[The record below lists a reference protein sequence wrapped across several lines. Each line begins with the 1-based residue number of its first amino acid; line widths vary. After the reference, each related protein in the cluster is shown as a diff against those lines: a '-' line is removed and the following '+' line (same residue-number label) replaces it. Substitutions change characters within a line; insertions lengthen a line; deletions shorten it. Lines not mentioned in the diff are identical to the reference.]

1 MDLHEIIK
9 QSKLL
14 KPKSQQ
20 KMGENLFHLI
30 DQIES
35 SVILEGPYRLVL
47 DSNIIMRLESYRQGV
62 ISEGLLSILLAFML
76 IKRLPYRFDMVVRPT
91 VFYEYLRQK
100 NLTSSHEHWRKFK
113 ELKDLV
119 EEELG
124 SKLFFDGIETY
135 QGAEHYL
142 NLIQSDSDKITTT
155 LRSYQQK
162 NWKFNFIQQAG
173 CGFTGMLSS
182 DARFVLIPPA
192 FAAEALYVPMSLD
205 YFDERKSSRFFIEY
219 IEKNLI
225 ECERNDKEFIAKYNS
240 KEEFLFT
247 RILKLSPKGNLVG
260 LADLDIYSTCN
271 INNQFSDQS
280 HSRYAPASAALTID
294 RNLALALR
302 RSTSHHITSGE
313 IVGGPDNADDFDAK
327 MDAFKEEHKRI
338 RESEKRHRI
347 ACEATKAFME
357 ELLAN
362 EAFEA
367 W

>member
-1 MDLHEIIK
+1 MDLQEIIK

-14 KPKSQQ
+14 APKSRQ

-62 ISEGLLSILLAFML
+62 VSEGLLSILLIFIL

-91 VFYEYLRQK
+91 VFYEYLRKK
-100 NLTSSHEHWRKFK
+100 NLKSTHEHWRKFK
-113 ELKDLV
+113 DLKDLV

-124 SKLFFDGIETY
+124 SKLFFDGVETY
-135 QGAEHYL
+135 QGAEYYL
-142 NLIQSDSDKITTT
+142 NLIQGDSAKIADV
-155 LRSYQQK
+155 LRSYQERD
-162 NWKFNFIQQAG
+162 WSFNFIQQAG
-173 CGFTGMLSS
+173 CGFAGMLSS
-182 DARFVLIPPA
+182 DTRFVLIPPA
-192 FAAEALYVPMSLD
+192 FAAEALYSPLNLE
-205 YFDERKSSRFFIEY
+205 YFDERGVSRFLIEY
-219 IEKNLI
+219 IERNLI
-225 ECERNDKEFIAKYNS
+225 ECEHNDKEFIAKYNTNG
-240 KEEFLFT
+240 EFLFT
-247 RILKLSPKGNLVG
+247 RILKLNSKGDLEG
-260 LADLDIYSTCN
+260 LADLDIYSSCN
-271 INNQFSDQS
+271 INNQFSGQS

-313 IVGGPDNADDFDAK
+313 IAGGPDSANDFDAK
-327 MDAFKEEHKRI
+327 MDAFKEEHKRM

-347 ACEATKAFME
+347 AWETTKAFME

-362 EAFEA
+362 DAFKDL
-367 W
+367 

>member
-1 MDLHEIIK
+1 MDLQEIIK

-14 KPKSQQ
+14 KPKSHQ
-20 KMGENLFHLI
+20 KMVENLFHLI

-113 ELKDLV
+113 ELKYLV

-124 SKLFFDGIETY
+124 AKLFFDGIETF

-142 NLIQSDSDKITTT
+142 KLIQDDSDKISNT

-162 NWKFNFIQQAG
+162 NWQFNFVQRAG
-173 CGFTGMLSS
+173 CGFAGMLSS
-182 DARFVLIPPA
+182 DPRFILVPPA
-192 FAAEALYVPMSLD
+192 FAAEALYSPLGLG
-205 YFDERKSSRFFIEY
+205 YFDERRASRFFVEY

-225 ECERNDKEFIAKYNS
+225 ECERNDKEFMAKYNS
-240 KEEFLFT
+240 KNEFLFT
-247 RILKLSPKGNLVG
+247 RILKLAPKGSLVG
-260 LADLDIYSTCN
+260 LADLDIYTTCN

-313 IVGGPDNADDFDAK
+313 IVGGPDNEDDIDAK
-327 MDAFKEEHKRI
+327 MDAFQEEYKRM

-347 ACEATKAFME
+347 AWETSKIFME

-362 EAFEA
+362 EAFKGY
-367 W
+367 